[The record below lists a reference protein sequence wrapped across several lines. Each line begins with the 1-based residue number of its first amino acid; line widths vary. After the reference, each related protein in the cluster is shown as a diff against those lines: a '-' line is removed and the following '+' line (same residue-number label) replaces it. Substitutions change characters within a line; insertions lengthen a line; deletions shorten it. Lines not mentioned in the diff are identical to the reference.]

1 MTKLEKYNVKIKLP
15 EIKVNLSDT
24 IDFFKQ
30 IENKKEGIIK
40 SKWEPIND
48 LEIEFHYN
56 VDKWVYLTKPLKKY
70 DSSCQHIGSGLLDKF
85 DIVTKSSLYNLKNGV
100 SKCSLKIS
108 NLTNKGE
115 IREIEQNYSEDKSFF
130 RLAMP
135 IDGYTKVPN
144 KYFWTNSFKIGDSIR
159 AAGYLEI
166 KIDDINLGLFDYKI
180 ENKRFI
186 FIDCHK
192 EIKKEKF
199 EKLAETIL
207 YSYAF
212 ISGCLIN
219 TTYNYLKFQN
229 SNFTKLVGFKV
240 KRVEK
245 SIITNYELF
254 NTREFK
260 TYFNT
265 KSLYF
270 FPKKIVSNL
279 SNSCYTNPRF
289 LRALRILCNARQK
302 PVEIE
307 ASSIFVVLETIKD
320 LILINKTEKVSPFK
334 DDEFAKKI
342 IKEFKQEIESLD
354 DSNFNRKNSVLNKIQ
369 DLNKPGNNESFRLAF
384 EMVGFE
390 LSKNDKKCI
399 AMRNRFLHGNMPY
412 DNEVQEERQKQ
423 LAKISLSAHF
433 LTCCL
438 ILKYIGFDGY
448 VKNFLKFLDITNE
461 IDEIDEKLFRKI

>member
-1 MTKLEKYNVKIKLP
+1 
-15 EIKVNLSDT
+15 
-24 IDFFKQ
+24 
-30 IENKKEGIIK
+30 
-40 SKWEPIND
+40 
-48 LEIEFHYN
+48 
-56 VDKWVYLTKPLKKY
+56 
-70 DSSCQHIGSGLLDKF
+70 
-85 DIVTKSSLYNLKNGV
+85 
-100 SKCSLKIS
+100 
-108 NLTNKGE
+108 
-115 IREIEQNYSEDKSFF
+115 
-130 RLAMP
+130 MP
-135 IDGYTKVPN
+135 IGGYTKVPN

-159 AAGYLEI
+159 GAGYLEI
-166 KIDDINLGLFDYKI
+166 KIDDINFGFFDYEI
-180 ENKRFI
+180 EKKRFI

-192 EIKKEKF
+192 EIKKEQF

-229 SNFTKLVGFKV
+229 SDFTKLTGFRV
-240 KRVEK
+240 KQVNE

-260 TYFNT
+260 AYFNT

-270 FPKKIVSNL
+270 FPKNIISDL

-320 LILINKTEKVSPFK
+320 LILINNTEKVSPFK

-342 IKEFKQEIESLD
+342 IKEFKQKIESLD
-354 DSNFNRKNSVLNKIQ
+354 DSNFNRKNSVLNKLQ

-384 EMVGFE
+384 ELVGFE
-390 LSKNDKKCI
+390 LSKNDKNCI

-412 DNEVQEERQKQ
+412 DNEVQDERQKQ

-448 VKNFLKFLDITNE
+448 AKNFLKFLDITNE
-461 IDEIDEKLFRKI
+461 IDEVDEKLFRKI